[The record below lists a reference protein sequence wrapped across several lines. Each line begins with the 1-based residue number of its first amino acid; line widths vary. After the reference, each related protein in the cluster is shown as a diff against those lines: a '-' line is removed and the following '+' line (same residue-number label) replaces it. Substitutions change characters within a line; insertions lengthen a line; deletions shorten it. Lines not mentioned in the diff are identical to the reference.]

1 MQSQRPS
8 LLELKTILRN
18 TKGGIREREPGGPQ
32 RKKETDN
39 RRAVSLMQFK
49 CNQSLSSSAKDQ
61 GFSLQGTKDPH
72 AGALPLMGDSKS
84 PTAATPSRVDPGV
97 HFQCRAVCSEN
108 GWVLLGCLCLGWG
121 DSCFGGSGQSGKGEQ
136 SHSQC

>member
-1 MQSQRPS
+1 MASK
-8 LLELKTILRN
+8 E
-18 TKGGIREREPGGPQ
+18 
-32 RKKETDN
+32 RKKGTDN

-49 CNQSLSSSAKDQ
+49 CNQSLNSSAKDQ
-61 GFSLQGTKDPH
+61 GFPLQGTKDPH

-108 GWVLLGCLCLGWG
+108 GWVLLGYLCLGWG
-121 DSCFGGSGQSGKGEQ
+121 NSCFGGFVGSGQSGEGEQ
-136 SHSQC
+136 SHSQG